1 MLHSMAF
8 GREISLELAE
18 QGLERFLTGKIKV
31 EERRPDGLAKAAW
44 QVSEEFGWAMT
55 YDAEY
60 VALTRMLDCRLV
72 TIDGK
77 LRKGADRLGFV
88 VTPAELAPDI

>member
-8 GREISLELAE
+8 GREISPELAE
-18 QGLERFLTGKIKV
+18 QGLERFLSGKIKV

-44 QVSEEFGWAMT
+44 QVAEEFGWAMT

-60 VALTRMLDCRLV
+60 VALARMLAAV
-72 TIDGK
+72 S
-77 LRKGADRLGFV
+77 
-88 VTPAELAPDI
+88 